1 MHRYE
6 ARISWTRDGARFTDN
21 RYGRGHEWSFDGG
34 VKASASPSVVP
45 LPYSV
50 ADAVDPEEAL
60 VAAASSCHMLSFLF
74 IAAKRGFVVDN
85 YVDDAFGVMEKN
97 AGGKLFISRITLRP
111 EIQFSG
117 ESIPTD
123 AQLQSLH
130 HAAHEEC
137 FIANSLKSKVVIE
150 PANDTRMTGRI
161 PPPVFFFVST
171 VFPCRYSSLGCRR

>member
-1 MHRYE
+1 MHASLSPNQTIEEINLHRYE
-6 ARISWTRDGARFTDN
+6 AQITWTRDGAKFTDN
-21 RYGRGHEWSFDGG
+21 RYSRGHEWSFDRGMK

-50 ADAVDPEEAL
+50 AEAVDPEEAL

-74 IAAKRGFVVDN
+74 LAAKRGFMVDS
-85 YVDDAFGVMEKN
+85 YIDDAFGVMEKN

-111 EIQFSG
+111 KIKFSG
-117 ESIPTD
+117 GSIPTE

-137 FIANSLKSKVVIE
+137 FIANSLKSEVVVE
-150 PANDTRMTGRI
+150 AG
-161 PPPVFFFVST
+161 
-171 VFPCRYSSLGCRR
+171 